1 MMQEREAA
9 WNEGHAV
16 GEKEGRAAGEKEG
29 RREGIR
35 AVALKMIRQGYT
47 DEQIIALC
55 EISPEEITEYRKS
68 IL

>member
-1 MMQEREAA
+1 MMQE
-9 WNEGHAV
+9 
-16 GEKEGRAAGEKEG
+16 
-29 RREGIR
+29 R

>member
-9 WNEGHAV
+9 WNEGH
-16 GEKEGRAAGEKEG
+16 AAGEKEG

>member
-1 MMQEREAA
+1 MSIFEYNQERHMMQE
-9 WNEGHAV
+9 
-16 GEKEGRAAGEKEG
+16 
-29 RREGIR
+29 R